1 MSKLNEN
8 KMRNEIMMLALDMI
22 NNAKSGHPGIVLSS
36 GTIMYTL
43 FANHLNYDL
52 DRPDYCNRDRDPSF
66 KICSPAWAAPCAAL
80 RPVRSPRGT
89 APCRRRRCLRS
100 PARRAPPSP
109 RV

>member
-43 FANHLNYDL
+43 FESKTPIVRPHLL
-52 DRPDYCNRDRDPSF
+52 KSLF
-66 KICSPAWAAPCAAL
+66 AT
-80 RPVRSPRGT
+80 RGG
-89 APCRRRRCLRS
+89 
-100 PARRAPPSP
+100 
-109 RV
+109 